1 MVGHGEVHHACGALL
16 LGQLQTGAVP
26 VLEHAGLGVLVC
38 GGNELCAHRHSR
50 QVGNSAAV
58 LQSDLCI
65 GDLEFIRRS
74 NELRHQI
81 HIMVGHGEVHHA
93 CGALLLGQLQTGAV
107 PVLEHAGLG
116 VLVCGGLE
124 LCTHRHSCQIGNSA
138 AILQSDL
145 CTGDIEFIRRS
156 NEHRL
161 QIHIMVG
168 HGEVHHACGALLL
181 GQLQTGAVPVLE
193 HAGLGV
199 LVCGG
204 LELCTHRHSRQVGNS
219 AAVLQSDLCIG
230 DIEFIGLGSVLGVLC
245 FQRDL
250 VCGHR
255 EGDGRLGGVHVSGQ
269 TGHFPTGE
277 GVTVLLVC
285 GEAELL
291 TCNVLGRLVV
301 HGQGVLRL
309 RHSIGIHF
317 VLGAIVVVTIIH
329 HDVDRV
335 GACFGRLRHRRER
348 AILRD
353 ILDGILRSILK
364 IHLAGIVCSLGLGV
378 VLKVGALRL
387 IFAYHLADIK
397 RAVCVLVALL
407 RYDALL
413 VEAVHVRSR
422 RVGFKHL
429 VVVGAHIDE
438 AQFAH
443 AILAAGNGLMFDRP
457 GNGKVA
463 LAQGREGQLS
473 GGGHVHHNR
482 LTVILGGQG
491 QGLAICG
498 KLCVRI
504 ISADSLAVDIRDRL
518 AEGDRHRSIADK
530 VNRVCCYG
538 IAVDS
543 IHSAVCDHQLAL
555 LLTGGEESAFN
566 IAAAH
571 RIGNSNLAVDVRF
584 QTAKDHGILDDRFLR
599 GIARQL
605 DIVEHAAGDLA
616 VLVQL
621 DLSVECAAGDLAISA
636 DDILESAACDGA
648 VFIHVDILLEGA
660 VLNDGVLRTNRALC
674 HDAGDS
680 HICKSDLLHGNGLMV
695 GVDGIR
701 RKVHRVAV
709 RGGDVERRACP
720 SVLFHGGV
728 LPAQTLIEVS
738 RHALAAHRH
747 TGHAGQV
754 GQTLFGN
761 AQRLEV
767 ACIGGLIH
775 KDLCAVIVAGNAQHL
790 AIGRGVGVVASDRC
804 IVDAQHIGVQGKL
817 CAACAHQIDGIGGK
831 RQSSAVHRS
840 HTAVAHHQCAEPL
853 SCGQQL
859 LDAVRQFA
867 QNRIRNG
874 VGVIAIG
881 IEIAAL
887 DHRIGDRARAI
898 AEQGIEGAA
907 GDLDRTVPIDRVDAD
922 VGIVIGAAGDL
933 TAGKHQSACLAKISI
948 GNGGIGHLNRAAD
961 GCRAQIFEVD
971 FPAALIQDLYNV
983 LISAVVGVAVISP
996 ADAHVNTVQLCVR
1009 VQAVHIGH
1017 AGQVGQTLTG
1027 KAQFLV
1033 HGQDLNQLHGGIVR
1047 KRKRTEAGRERFAVC
1062 TDGDRGNCHAA
1073 VCKTVVSGACGQ
1085 SHDTAVGRGY
1095 RPRIAAGI
1103 AFHHQLQIVP
1113 VTGIVILLDDIDFCF
1128 LLSVQGA
1135 VLRQD
1140 QLVCLPLRVGAQAGD
1155 IAEKAAPDIAAVL
1168 GQLIVGAA
1176 VNGALIQLHIGVAAA
1191 QNADAVHIASFYQK
1205 CTGDS
1210 AIQQINRVTI
1220 SILDGHIAADRA
1232 VQNVLGI
1239 FTAGT
1244 GDGQPGSFVKAPAGT
1259 GRCLG

>member
-1 MVGHGEVHHACGALL
+1 M
-16 LGQLQTGAVP
+16 
-26 VLEHAGLGVLVC
+26 
-38 GGNELCAHRHSR
+38 
-50 QVGNSAAV
+50 
-58 LQSDLCI
+58 
-65 GDLEFIRRS
+65 
-74 NELRHQI
+74 
-81 HIMVGHGEVHHA
+81 
-93 CGALLLGQLQTGAV
+93 
-107 PVLEHAGLG
+107 
-116 VLVCGGLE
+116 
-124 LCTHRHSCQIGNSA
+124 
-138 AILQSDL
+138 
-145 CTGDIEFIRRS
+145 
-156 NEHRL
+156 
-161 QIHIMVG
+161 
-168 HGEVHHACGALLL
+168 
-181 GQLQTGAVPVLE
+181 
-193 HAGLGV
+193 
-199 LVCGG
+199 
-204 LELCTHRHSRQVGNS
+204 
-219 AAVLQSDLCIG
+219 
-230 DIEFIGLGSVLGVLC
+230 
-245 FQRDL
+245 
-250 VCGHR
+250 
-255 EGDGRLGGVHVSGQ
+255 
-269 TGHFPTGE
+269 
-277 GVTVLLVC
+277 
-285 GEAELL
+285 
-291 TCNVLGRLVV
+291 
-301 HGQGVLRL
+301 
-309 RHSIGIHF
+309 
-317 VLGAIVVVTIIH
+317 
-329 HDVDRV
+329 
-335 GACFGRLRHRRER
+335 
-348 AILRD
+348 
-353 ILDGILRSILK
+353 RSILK
-364 IHLAGIVCSLGLGV
+364 IHLAFIGCSLGLGV
-378 VLKVGALRL
+378 VLKVGVLRL
-387 IFAYHLADIK
+387 ISAYHLADIK
-397 RAVCVLVALL
+397 RAFCVLVTLL

-422 RVGFKHL
+422 RVGCKHL

-443 AILAAGNGLMFDRP
+443 AILFAGNVRDERAP
-457 GNGKVA
+457 VDVKVA

-482 LTVILGGQG
+482 LTVILGGDIQRAVNG
-491 QGLAICG
+491 RGALVVIAGFRTVDVRDCIAEAD
-498 KLCVRI
+498 LC
-504 ISADSLAVDIRDRL
+504 LDIT
-518 AEGDRHRSIADK
+518 DK
-530 VNRVCCYG
+530 VNRVCCCG
-538 IAVDS
+538 IVVEAF
-543 IHSAVCDHQLAL
+543 HSAVRHHQLAL
-555 LLTGGEESAFN
+555 LLTGGKVFAFN

-571 RIGNSNLAVDVRF
+571 RIGNSGLAAITR
-584 QTAKDHGILDDRFLR
+584 QAAKDHGILDDRFLR
-599 GIARQL
+599 GIVRQL

-695 GVDGIR
+695 GVAGNRSKI
-701 RKVHRVAV
+701 HRVAV
-709 RGGDVERRACP
+709 RGGDVKRRACP

-761 AQRLEV
+761 AQGLEV
-767 ACIGGLIH
+767 AWIGGLIH
-775 KDLCAVIVAGNAQHL
+775 KDLCAVILAGNAQHL
-790 AIGRGVGVVASDRC
+790 AVGRGVGVVAADRC

-907 GDLDRTVPIDRVDAD
+907 GDLDRTVPIDRVDAHAD
-922 VGIVIGAAGDL
+922 IVEAAAADL

-948 GNGGIGHLNRAAD
+948 GNGGIGHLNCAAD

-996 ADAHVNTVQLCVR
+996 AVAHVNTVQICVR

-1047 KRKRTEAGRERFAVC
+1047 KRKRAEAGRERFAVC
-1062 TDGDRGNCHAA
+1062 TDGDRGNC
-1073 VCKTVVSGACGQ
+1073 CKPVVSGACGQ
-1085 SHDTAVGRGY
+1085 SHDTAACRGY
-1095 RPRIAAGI
+1095 RPRTAAGG

-1135 VLRQD
+1135 VFRQQ
-1140 QLVCLPLRVGAQAGD
+1140 QLVCLLLRISAQAGD

-1176 VNGALIQLHIGVAAA
+1176 VNGAQIQLHIGVAAA
-1191 QNADAVHIASFYQK
+1191 QNADAVHIVGFY
-1205 CTGDS
+1205 
-1210 AIQQINRVTI
+1210 
-1220 SILDGHIAADRA
+1220 
-1232 VQNVLGI
+1232 
-1239 FTAGT
+1239 
-1244 GDGQPGSFVKAPAGT
+1244 
-1259 GRCLG
+1259 

>member
-1 MVGHGEVHHACGALL
+1 M
-16 LGQLQTGAVP
+16 
-26 VLEHAGLGVLVC
+26 
-38 GGNELCAHRHSR
+38 
-50 QVGNSAAV
+50 
-58 LQSDLCI
+58 
-65 GDLEFIRRS
+65 
-74 NELRHQI
+74 
-81 HIMVGHGEVHHA
+81 
-93 CGALLLGQLQTGAV
+93 
-107 PVLEHAGLG
+107 
-116 VLVCGGLE
+116 
-124 LCTHRHSCQIGNSA
+124 
-138 AILQSDL
+138 
-145 CTGDIEFIRRS
+145 
-156 NEHRL
+156 
-161 QIHIMVG
+161 
-168 HGEVHHACGALLL
+168 
-181 GQLQTGAVPVLE
+181 
-193 HAGLGV
+193 
-199 LVCGG
+199 
-204 LELCTHRHSRQVGNS
+204 
-219 AAVLQSDLCIG
+219 
-230 DIEFIGLGSVLGVLC
+230 
-245 FQRDL
+245 
-250 VCGHR
+250 
-255 EGDGRLGGVHVSGQ
+255 
-269 TGHFPTGE
+269 
-277 GVTVLLVC
+277 
-285 GEAELL
+285 
-291 TCNVLGRLVV
+291 LGRLVV

-309 RHSIGIHF
+309 RHSIGVHF
-317 VLGAIVVVTIIH
+317 VLGTIVVVTIIH

-335 GACFGRLRHRRER
+335 GACLGGLRHRRER

-364 IHLAGIVCSLGLGV
+364 IHLAFIGCSLGLGV
-378 VLKVGALRL
+378 IRKVGALRL

-443 AILAAGNGLMFDRP
+443 AILFAGNARDERAP
-457 GNGKVA
+457 VDVKVA

-482 LTVILGGQG
+482 LAVILGGDSQRAANG
-491 QGLAICG
+491 RGALVVIAGFRTVDVRDCIAEAD
-498 KLCVRI
+498 LC
-504 ISADSLAVDIRDRL
+504 LDIT
-518 AEGDRHRSIADK
+518 DK

-538 IAVDS
+538 IAVNGF
-543 IHSAVCDHQLAL
+543 HSAVRHHQLAL

-674 HDAGDS
+674 HDAGDG

-701 RKVHRVAV
+701 RKIHRVAV

-720 SVLFHGGV
+720 SVLFLGGV
-728 LPAQTLIEVS
+728 LPAQALIEVS

-761 AQRLEV
+761 AQGLEV
-767 ACIGGLIH
+767 AWIGGLIH
-775 KDLCAVIVAGNAQHL
+775 KDLCAVILAGNAQHL
-790 AIGRGVGVVASDRC
+790 AVGRGVGVVVFDRC

-840 HTAVAHHQCAEPL
+840 HTAVAHHQRAELL

-887 DHRIGDRARAI
+887 DHRIGNRARAI
-898 AEQGIEGAA
+898 AEQGIKGAA
-907 GDLDRTVPIDRVDAD
+907 GDLDRTVPIDRVDAHAD
-922 VGIVIGAAGDL
+922 IVEAAAADL

-1140 QLVCLPLRVGAQAGD
+1140 QLVCLLLRAGAQTGD

-1259 GRCLG
+1259 GCCLGQTVRTDLDLDHLIFCFRVRTNILILVFRAVSNAVGFFRRCGRKPCPCICKCGYRKDGEHHTECQYHAHDAFFHDILSFVG